1 MSVRNRSS
9 RARVWV
15 AAIAVA
21 GFIAVAAAPGSAASS
36 FSGLKQRDGL
46 VRLSQRELASNA
58 AGKVAEGEGGE
69 ARSEIL
75 DAAESFAA
83 PRNLPAEFGDAD
95 VGAAR
100 LAAVSAANR
109 LPLVGGNWNEI
120 TDLPYDSDDPNYRD
134 PVISNSG
141 GGSGIVTG
149 RMSAIAIDGARV
161 YVGAADGGVWRS
173 TDGGDTWTPLTDDL
187 PTTST
192 GALAVNPDDHSVW
205 LGTGEA
211 NTAFENYLGT
221 GV

>member
-1 MSVRNRSS
+1 MSVRPGSS

-21 GFIAVAAAPGSAASS
+21 GFIAAVAAPGSAASS

-46 VRLSQRELASNA
+46 IRLSQRELASNA

-100 LAAVSAANR
+100 LAAVERGRTASPWSA
-109 LPLVGGNWNEI
+109 
-120 TDLPYDSDDPNYRD
+120 
-134 PVISNSG
+134 
-141 GGSGIVTG
+141 
-149 RMSAIAIDGARV
+149 GAGTRSRICRTTPTTPTTATRSSRTR
-161 YVGAADGGVWRS
+161 AADPAS
-173 TDGGDTWTPLTDDL
+173 
-187 PTTST
+187 
-192 GALAVNPDDHSVW
+192 
-205 LGTGEA
+205 
-211 NTAFENYLGT
+211 
-221 GV
+221 